1 MPPKR
6 LPVFEKPAWLKSLL
20 PVNLKPFTG
29 GANGR
34 AWVNLKEFAFKV
46 RFTGGEGDLGASSR
60 ERLDDVYSIPP
71 PPGKTRRDIITR
83 RVPPRS
89 TEAHA
94 RDSLGTGISTR
105 ADE

>member
-20 PVNLKPFTG
+20 PVNLKPFSG

-46 RFTGGEGDLGASSR
+46 RFTGGEGDLGASS
-60 ERLDDVYSIPP
+60 EE
-71 PPGKTRRDIITR
+71 GGTTRRRIYHR
-83 RVPPRS
+83 RQEKPDA
-89 TEAHA
+89 T
-94 RDSLGTGISTR
+94 SLRVVSLRGAQKRTR
-105 ADE
+105 ATV

>member
-20 PVNLKPFTG
+20 PVNLKPFSG

-46 RFTGGEGDLGASSR
+46 RFTGGEGDLGASSE
-60 ERLDDVYSIPP
+60 ERLDDVYTTAARKNP
-71 PPGKTRRDIITR
+71 TRHHYASC
-83 RVPPRS
+83 PSEEHRS
-89 TEAHA
+89 A
-94 RDSLGTGISTR
+94 RATV
-105 ADE
+105 

>member
-20 PVNLKPFTG
+20 PVNLKPFSG
-29 GANGR
+29 GANSR

-46 RFTGGEGDLGASSR
+46 PFYSWRGSTSGAS
-60 ERLDDVYSIPP
+60 ERNDPTTYH
-71 PPGKTRRDIITR
+71 RRQEKPDATTL
-83 RVPPRS
+83 RVVSLRG
-89 TEAHA
+89 AQKRA

>member
-20 PVNLKPFTG
+20 PVNLKPFSG

-46 RFTGGEGDLGASSR
+46 RFTGGEGDLGASSE
-60 ERLDDVYSIPP
+60 ERLDDVYTTAARKNP
-71 PPGKTRRDIITR
+71 TRHQI
-83 RVPPRS
+83 RVV
-89 TEAHA
+89 
-94 RDSLGTGISTR
+94 SLRGAQKRTR
-105 ADE
+105 ATV